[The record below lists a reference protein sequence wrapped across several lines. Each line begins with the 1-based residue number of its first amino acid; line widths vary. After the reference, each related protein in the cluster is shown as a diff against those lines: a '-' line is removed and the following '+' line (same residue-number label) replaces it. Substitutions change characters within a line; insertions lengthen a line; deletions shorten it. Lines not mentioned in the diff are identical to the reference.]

1 MEWKEKSQVVT
12 SRERPDIGILIV
24 TERVATALEDD
35 PDSLDTP

>member
-1 MEWKEKSQVVT
+1 MEWEEKSQVVT
-12 SRERPDIGILIV
+12 SRERSNVGILVV